1 MRPGKH
7 AGQSERKKKYKT
19 KVKLKEQ
26 KKSAERGT
34 EGGDGTVRGS
44 DEMDRADSIPPRR
57 EGETEDDFN
66 ERMRAITQAKEE
78 KLKKKQQRVTK
89 KRDFG
94 TMDSTLE
101 TNEELEGDD
110 DDVKQVKN
118 ILM

>member
-1 MRPGKH
+1 M
-7 AGQSERKKKYKT
+7 
-19 KVKLKEQ
+19 KEQ

-34 EGGDGTVRGS
+34 EEGDGTVRGS
-44 DEMDRADSIPPRR
+44 DEMDRADSTPLRT
-57 EGETEDDFN
+57 EGETEDDYN
-66 ERMRAITQAKEE
+66 ERMKSITEAKED

-94 TMDSTLE
+94 TMDSME

>member
-1 MRPGKH
+1 M
-7 AGQSERKKKYKT
+7 
-19 KVKLKEQ
+19 KEQ
-26 KKSAERGT
+26 KKSVERGT
-34 EGGDGTVRGS
+34 EEGDGTVRGS
-44 DEMDRADSIPPRR
+44 DEMDRADSTPLRT
-57 EGETEDDFN
+57 EGETEDDYN
-66 ERMRAITQAKEE
+66 ERMKSITEAKED

-94 TMDSTLE
+94 TMDSME